1 MSNRAC
7 GSKSRKTDSC
17 KTKTQKIQLKGG
29 IEVPA
34 YVQCGRW
41 VLPRPTLVP
50 FPQVGQVFT
59 ALANQPIN
67 HETVCT
73 PLPSEQK
80 EWKIRNCS
88 EVEQLWYNVYT
99 WIPIYYIYY
108 RVLT

>member
-7 GSKSRKTDSC
+7 GSKSRKIDSC
-17 KTKTQKIQLKGG
+17 KTKKRKIELKDGT
-29 IEVPA
+29 EVPA

-41 VLPRPTLVP
+41 VLPCPTLVP

-59 ALANQPIN
+59 ALANQAIN
-67 HETVCT
+67 HEAVCT

-80 EWKIRNCS
+80 ECKITNCS

-99 WIPIYYIYY
+99 LIPIYYI
-108 RVLT
+108 